1 MTFSLMPDLTG
12 SSSEISAE
20 LTGRK
25 LNIYGRDIVGASA
38 PDFTSATKAFMKA
51 LGTHSRIPLFHGLS
65 NSIASLDEARRKS
78 SWMMKGKFVTIS
90 VGEGPKGRPEGG
102 WVEWEP
108 IQKLSQ
114 SEISA
119 LSQSAHPTLEF

>member
-1 MTFSLMPDLTG
+1 MPDLTG

-25 LNIYGRDIVGASA
+25 LNIYGRDIAGASA

-78 SWMMKGKFVTIS
+78 
-90 VGEGPKGRPEGG
+90 VGTPSPHSLTLAGGEEEGERKK
-102 WVEWEP
+102 
-108 IQKLSQ
+108 KLRKSTHG
-114 SEISA
+114 SGA
-119 LSQSAHPTLEF
+119 A